1 MIEKTSA
8 PGEEECRFRARSIED
23 RDVRSIVRRS
33 VRLQFKFP
41 AVPAVNKKKL
51 TLCGLVASRNKLS
64 GLFQN
69 RIDCEVTFFKSIL

>member
-1 MIEKTSA
+1 MSTS
-8 PGEEECRFRARSIED
+8 GEEESADLELDRSRIEMFGEWM
-23 RDVRSIVRRS
+23 VRRS

-69 RIDCEVTFFKSIL
+69 RIDYEVTFS